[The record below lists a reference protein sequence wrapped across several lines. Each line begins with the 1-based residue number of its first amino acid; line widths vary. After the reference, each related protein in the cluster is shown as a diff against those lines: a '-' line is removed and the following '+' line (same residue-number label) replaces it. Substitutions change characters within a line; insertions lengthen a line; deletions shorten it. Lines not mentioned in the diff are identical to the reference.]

1 MKQKFW
7 IMNALI
13 IAFLMMKG
21 CSQKVSDT
29 VPVEQAKSTSSSSRI
44 ENISESSTSAY
55 DISTSE
61 STSSS
66 LSEEQVFPD
75 SPWSAEK
82 SAQLE
87 TFMDSWGQKMGQYPY
102 ENVTEAS
109 VGLPIIYQARDI
121 LDVGYSSDELTNHE
135 YTIVDTYQYRWDTK
149 AYHRYHFALRRDGSP
164 VILYSG
170 SAVTVYNADNTVNS
184 PYNVIKETENQD
196 LNNGFANIVYGKN

>member
-1 MKQKFW
+1 
-7 IMNALI
+7 
-13 IAFLMMKG
+13 
-21 CSQKVSDT
+21 
-29 VPVEQAKSTSSSSRI
+29 
-44 ENISESSTSAY
+44 
-55 DISTSE
+55 
-61 STSSS
+61 
-66 LSEEQVFPD
+66 
-75 SPWSAEK
+75 
-82 SAQLE
+82 
-87 TFMDSWGQKMGQYPY
+87 MDSWGQKMGQYPY